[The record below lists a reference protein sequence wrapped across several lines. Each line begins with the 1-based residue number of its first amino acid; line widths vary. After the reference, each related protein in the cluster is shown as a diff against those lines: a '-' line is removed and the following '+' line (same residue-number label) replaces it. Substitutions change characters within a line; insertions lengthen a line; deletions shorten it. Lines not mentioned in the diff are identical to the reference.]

1 MKFVHML
8 VKEKESGVFKK
19 RRVYEGKKRLRRRER
34 QCRAYDSSSVGR
46 QVGRQIGTEKDL
58 RLIEKEL
65 EATGE

>member
-46 QVGRQIGTEKDL
+46 
-58 RLIEKEL
+58 
-65 EATGE
+65 